1 MSTQA
6 QILANRQNASHS
18 SGPKTPEGKAASS
31 ANATRHGLS
40 GIFTVL
46 PHENREEFE
55 TLAAAIRDEFKPQG
69 DSENFL
75 IGEMIQARCK
85 LLRLQRLE
93 SAAHEQILTEPGSAG
108 DPDARILDAMG
119 KSGNLLDKLERYA
132 ASARRC
138 YYKALHELQVARK
151 AKIQNEAKQFEV
163 AMRAA
168 TYVPMP
174 SCAAGSQPAA
184 GSQSASVNEP
194 ISALRAALLRDN
206 PALQPL
212 SRSNET
218 DG

>member
-6 QILANRQNASHS
+6 QILANRQNATHS

-69 DSENFL
+69 ENENFL

-93 SAAHEQILTEPGSAG
+93 SAAQEQILTEPGSAG

-138 YYKALHELQVARK
+138 YYKALHELQTARK
-151 AKIQNEAKQFEV
+151 TKMQNEAKQLEI

-174 SCAAGSQPAA
+174 SCSEPPEPPLQ
-184 GSQSASVNEP
+184 NEP
-194 ISALRAALLRDN
+194 ISALRAAVLRAN
-206 PALQPL
+206 RAL
-212 SRSNET
+212 SIF
-218 DG
+218 